1 MKGVTVLYDEENN
14 RRLLQV
20 DLSAVVADEEG
31 LEDLFDIIIAES
43 RKSDEKMSLE
53 ELTSLLKKEGKL

>member
-1 MKGVTVLYDEENN
+1 MKGVSILYDEVNN

-20 DLSAVVADEEG
+20 DLNEVAKDEEG

-43 RKSDEKMSLE
+43 RKDEEKISLE
-53 ELTSLLKKEGKL
+53 ELTALLKKEGKL

>member
-1 MKGVTVLYDEENN
+1 MLYDEENN